1 MQVVLPLQT
10 VVDEAGFTPL
20 PNYLIALA
28 ASLIALA
35 IARRIGKRV
44 SSNDSTFGN
53 LLVNLLTLIS
63 AGSVV
68 ASISETPFVVSV
80 SDGIN
85 QALGVVTDEGVQLS
99 GLAITGAL
107 VLGIIVA
114 ILGYLFIKS
123 ESRLWLILF
132 GLGLQALAVF
142 NPWIGSA
149 LSWWINNPIQWL
161 WNFIVGILTGIPNI
175 TINF

>member
-35 IARRIGKRV
+35 IALRIGKRV
-44 SSNDSTFGN
+44 SSKDGGLGN
-53 LLVNLLTLIS
+53 FVINLLTLVF
-63 AGSVV
+63 AGSVI
-68 ASISETPFVVSV
+68 ASISETPFVVSI

-85 QALGVVTDEGVQLS
+85 QALGVVTDEGIQLS
-99 GLAITGAL
+99 GLAITGAVIL
-107 VLGIIVA
+107 SIIVGL
-114 ILGYLFIKS
+114 LGYAFVKT
-123 ESRLWLILF
+123 ESRWWLILF

-142 NPWIGSA
+142 NPWISSA

-161 WNFIVGILTGIPNI
+161 WNFLVGLLTAIPDI